1 MQTSYLFGENYSMKN
16 ALKLQRASGVLA
28 ISFKVSDSD
37 KLDSQPFRKWIICL
51 YCSLNNSIKCV
62 QADQ

>member
-1 MQTSYLFGENYSMKN
+1 MQTSYLLGENYYMKN

-37 KLDSQPFRKWIICL
+37 KFDSQPFRK
-51 YCSLNNSIKCV
+51 
-62 QADQ
+62 

>member
-1 MQTSYLFGENYSMKN
+1 MQTSYLFGENYYMKN

-37 KLDSQPFRKWIICL
+37 KLDSQSTF
-51 YCSLNNSIKCV
+51 S
-62 QADQ
+62 